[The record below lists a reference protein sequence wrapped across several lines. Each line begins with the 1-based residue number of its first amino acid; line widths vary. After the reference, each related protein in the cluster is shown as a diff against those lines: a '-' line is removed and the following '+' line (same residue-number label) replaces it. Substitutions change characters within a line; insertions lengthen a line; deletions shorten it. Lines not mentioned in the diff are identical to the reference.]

1 MSNRVSE
8 SFESLMSQMEEPPT
22 WSEVSAQQ
30 LTAARPVSLTGPWV
44 ALVAGLATV
53 LVVGAVAFLFP
64 GADPIGGGSIPYVRL
79 AWTNEVEMRCV
90 DMEIVDNGGFDS
102 AVVEIWGPS
111 QEEMYRID
119 VTAPDGTVE
128 RRVVDTS
135 EYPETREW
143 SNPAR
148 QDFGSG
154 FRSTECLVSAGNSIS
169 VSQPPV
175 RQSLFPAEFT
185 GLFAVWY
192 GEDELSELEMQ
203 LDGLYDRIRD
213 DRWSGSPVVVYSRT
227 NTWTDEYGSGENI
240 EEIWV
245 DVVEGRMERLVT
257 QFDMELVAQG
267 AHTIEVVE
275 RADVRA
281 DSVSFSTEGLF
292 PSPFND
298 IPDTG
303 DESNDITTTSISP
316 TAHPIMA
323 DAVPVGAEDIPT
335 EALVE
340 VSDPGAADSFF
351 TIPVSEFQL
360 LVRLRPGAPAH
371 LYATSCDV
379 LIQVELPDGWEGT
392 CLERTVNGELELGV
406 FPYGVVSD

>member
-1 MSNRVSE
+1 
-8 SFESLMSQMEEPPT
+8 MEEPPT
-22 WSEVSAQQ
+22 WSEVSAQH

-102 AVVEIWGPS
+102 AVIEIWGPN
-111 QEEMYRID
+111 QDELYRID

-128 RRVVDTS
+128 RQVVDTS
-135 EYPETREW
+135 EYPDIRRW
-143 SNPAR
+143 SDPGQ
-148 QDFGSG
+148 QDFGNG
-154 FRSTECLVSAGNSIS
+154 FRTTECLITTGNHSSSYS
-169 VSQPPV
+169 VSQSPV
-175 RQSLFPAEFT
+175 FVGLYPEEFT
-185 GLFAVWY
+185 GLFAEWY
-192 GEDELSELEMQ
+192 GSEQGEMEAR
-203 LDGLYDRIRD
+203 LNEIYDRVRD
-213 DRWSGSPVVVYSRT
+213 DMWRGVPVVVYSRT
-227 NTWTDEYGSGENI
+227 NTGTDEFGFLETS

-245 DVVEGRMERLVT
+245 DLDDARAERLIRK
-257 QFDMELVAQG
+257 FDAELVAQN
-267 AHTIEVVE
+267 ATTLEVVE
-275 RADVRA
+275 RSDVAA
-281 DSVSFSTEGLF
+281 DSVSFSTEGLI

-298 IPDTG
+298 IPPTDG
-303 DESNDITTTSISP
+303 ESNEVTTTSISP

-340 VSDPGAADSFF
+340 VIDPGAADSFF
-351 TIPVSEFQL
+351 TIQVSEFQV
-360 LVRLRPGAPAH
+360 LVRLRPGVPAH

-392 CLERTVNGELELGV
+392 CLERVVNGELELGV
-406 FPYGVVSD
+406 FPYSAVSG